1 MAIHNDSMFGHASIK
16 QAGCEQ
22 MRMQLQLIWC
32 GDVSVDTGYL
42 QVSGACRKRSLRATA
57 LLIEVRLPGE
67 PNLRRIL
74 QTKTGNKFESPDVVQ
89 RIWDCLARVRQ
100 ARKVTALKF
109 ALAST
114 ICELLI
120 PPLPSWEACMQAA
133 TTAGTAPPR
142 PWGRSGLGS
151 AASWV
156 DSGSV

>member
-67 PNLRRIL
+67 PNLRRL
-74 QTKTGNKFESPDVVQ
+74 PPDVNESYKQ
-89 RIWDCLARVRQ
+89 RLETNSKVLMWCNAFGTALPGSGKLAR
-100 ARKVTALKF
+100 
-109 ALAST
+109 
-114 ICELLI
+114 
-120 PPLPSWEACMQAA
+120 
-133 TTAGTAPPR
+133 
-142 PWGRSGLGS
+142 
-151 AASWV
+151 
-156 DSGSV
+156 